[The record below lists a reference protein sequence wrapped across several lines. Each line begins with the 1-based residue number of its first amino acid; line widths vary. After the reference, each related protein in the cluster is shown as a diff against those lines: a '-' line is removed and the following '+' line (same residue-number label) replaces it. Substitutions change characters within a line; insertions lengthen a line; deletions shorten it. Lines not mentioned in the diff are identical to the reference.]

1 MKAEGVAVK
10 VAPSLL
16 SGGGSIR
23 WWRSLYPPTTGYR
36 GVPPSWYGLRW
47 QHPVVFAVLTDHRL
61 SMCNPLRGV
70 SATIECIMGVC
81 ECVMGKGLT
90 SLKGF
95 EGVMFN
101 V

>member
-1 MKAEGVAVK
+1 MWAEAVA
-10 VAPSLL
+10 
-16 SGGGSIR
+16 SGGGVR
-23 WWRSLYPPTTGYR
+23 YAHRPPVTE
-36 GVPPSWYGLRW
+36 VQPP
-47 QHPVVFAVLTDHRL
+47 P
-61 SMCNPLRGV
+61 GV

>member
-10 VAPSLL
+10 VAPLLL

-23 WWRSLYPPTTGYR
+23 WWRSLCSPTTGDR
-36 GVPPSWYGLRW
+36 SVTPS
-47 QHPVVFAVLTDHRL
+47 
-61 SMCNPLRGV
+61 GV

-90 SLKGF
+90 YLKGF